1 MTPAGRRNAEAGT
14 AYGEADTTAV
24 LPPVPMT
31 GTILHLDIEG
41 GFYGLVA
48 DDGTR
53 YLPLDLDEAF
63 QQNGLRV
70 RFEAE
75 PAQVLTLQQW
85 GRPVRLTRI
94 EAL

>member
-1 MTPAGRRNAEAGT
+1 
-14 AYGEADTTAV
+14 
-24 LPPVPMT
+24 MT